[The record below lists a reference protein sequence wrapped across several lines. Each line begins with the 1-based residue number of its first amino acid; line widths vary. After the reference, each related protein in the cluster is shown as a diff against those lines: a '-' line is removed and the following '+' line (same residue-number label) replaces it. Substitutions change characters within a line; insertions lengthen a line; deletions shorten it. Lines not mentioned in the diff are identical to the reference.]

1 MLERPEWVWILVIRQ
16 SQQMKNGLRIKYS
29 KVNTN
34 AGVSP
39 SLHDLETPTNQIWK
53 RVLKLFYWTE
63 KCMYFSYIYIYV
75 CMYVIEVMQH
85 CWQRNEEFW
94 VGFKVEYGRWLP
106 GILFIHKKGRTV

>member
-39 SLHDLETPTNQIWK
+39 SLHDLETPTNQI
-53 RVLKLFYWTE
+53 
-63 KCMYFSYIYIYV
+63 
-75 CMYVIEVMQH
+75 
-85 CWQRNEEFW
+85 
-94 VGFKVEYGRWLP
+94 
-106 GILFIHKKGRTV
+106 